1 MQKDLERR
9 LVFTLFYAGA
19 AIALLFAAQV
29 FADDQLPPLGGPPS
43 GGRPPA
49 EDTKKEPGPTEA
61 PKEGER
67 EEDKQGGSSQPGFTG
82 GPMKQERAVP
92 FLRELPRNDYE
103 WLGRQVWESM
113 LRIVPPGRHRGL
125 NAKEIHALV
134 QEMRRNRNEF
144 PVQLEDL
151 LRILGTRAKK
161 RSGGVAC
168 QGGPGQEGLS
178 MEESAEESHVR
189 CPLAAPAPPP
199 QGQWNAFDLGRVGI
213 GR

>member
-9 LVFTLFYAGA
+9 LVFSLFYIGA

-29 FADDQLPPLGGPPS
+29 FADDKVPPAGGPPA
-43 GGRPPA
+43 GGKPPA
-49 EDTKKEPGPTEA
+49 EESKKGPLAVEEPQS
-61 PKEGER
+61 
-67 EEDKQGGSSQPGFTG
+67 QGGSFVG
-82 GPMKQERAVP
+82 GPMKQEERTVP

-161 RSGGVAC
+161 KPGDFARPGGEGQGASGE
-168 QGGPGQEGLS
+168 EGKGL
-178 MEESAEESHVR
+178 EDSAEENQNA
-189 CPLAAPAPPP
+189 CPPAPAAPPP
-199 QGQWNAFDLGRVGI
+199 QGQVNAFDLGRIGVGK
-213 GR
+213 